1 MTTTSTTQDGPM
13 PEPLPP
19 KSPATRRATL
29 VVVCV
34 TTAMLMLDIAVV
46 NTALPS
52 IATDLDAGVSALQWV
67 VDAYTLAL
75 ATVVL
80 GAGSWADRRGR
91 RHVFLVG
98 LVWFTV
104 ASLLCALAPTIWVL
118 DIARAAQG
126 IGGAILFACSLALL
140 ADVFEAGPQR
150 AAALAA
156 YGATI
161 GGAFAIGPLIGGLLT
176 ELLNWRAIFLVN
188 IPIGLVTLAL
198 TVRWVPESRDPHPR
212 GADVPGQISA
222 AVGLAA
228 LVFGLLHGNEHG
240 WLDPLTVASAVVAVV
255 ALVWFVRHEMRTS
268 EPMLP
273 PHLLANRAFAGAQLA
288 AFAISASLFAV
299 FVYTTIYLQNVL
311 HLSPVEA
318 GLVYIPATVAMFVVA
333 GATATLDRRIPVAVS
348 LSVSL
353 VLVAVGLVAMTAV
366 DVAGSRYTI
375 LPGLVVA
382 CIGAGV
388 FNPVMSGLVL
398 GESTSDHSG
407 LAAGVNDAFRQTG
420 IAVGVAGLGALLP
433 AQSLLPGG
441 SPQEFVSGLH
451 HALLVAA
458 VIATLGALV
467 CVVTLRAPRPAG
479 DGVVR
484 ETAGVTA

>member
-1 MTTTSTTQDGPM
+1 MIPPAT
-13 PEPLPP
+13 P
-19 KSPATRRATL
+19 KSSATRRATL
-29 VVVCV
+29 AVVCV

-52 IATDLDAGVSALQWV
+52 IAVELETGVSSLQWV
-67 VDAYTLAL
+67 IDAYTLAL

-80 GAGSWADRRGR
+80 SAGAWADRRGR
-91 RHVFLVG
+91 RHVFLIG
-98 LVWFTV
+98 IVWFTV

-140 ADVFEAGPQR
+140 ADVFEKGPQR

-161 GGAFAIGPLIGGLLT
+161 GGAFAVGPLVGGVLT

-188 IPIGLVTLAL
+188 IPIGLATLLL
-198 TVRWVPESRDPHPR
+198 TLRWVPESRDPHPR
-212 GADVPGQISA
+212 GADIPGQLLVST
-222 AVGLAA
+222 GLGA
-228 LVFGLLHGNEHG
+228 LVFGLLRGNEDG
-240 WLDPLTVASAVVAVV
+240 WLDPLTVAAAIVAAV
-255 ALVWFVRHEMRTS
+255 ALVGFVLHELRTR

-273 PHLLANRAFAGAQLA
+273 PHLLANRAFAGAQIA

-311 HLSPVEA
+311 HLSPIDT
-318 GLVYIPATVAMFVVA
+318 GLLYIPATAAMFVVA
-333 GATATLDRRIPVAVS
+333 GATAKLDRRVPVFVS

-353 VLVAVGLVAMTAV
+353 LLVAVGLIMMTAV
-366 DVAGSRYTI
+366 DVGSSKYAI
-375 LPGLVVA
+375 LPGLIVA
-382 CIGAGV
+382 LVGAGV

-407 LAAGVNDAFRQTG
+407 LAAGINDAFRQTG
-420 IAVGVAGLGALLP
+420 IAVGVAGLGTLLP

-441 SPQEFVSGLH
+441 SPHEFVTGLH
-451 HALLVAA
+451 QALLLSA
-458 VIATLGALV
+458 VIAALGALV
-467 CVVTLRAPRPAG
+467 CVATLRTTRASADDP
-479 DGVVR
+479 R
-484 ETAGVTA
+484 ETARVIA

>member
-1 MTTTSTTQDGPM
+1 MTSTSTNQNGPTT
-13 PEPLPP
+13 LPAIR

-29 VVVCV
+29 AVVCV

-52 IATDLDAGVSALQWV
+52 IAVDLETGVSALQWV
-67 VDAYTLAL
+67 IDAYTLAL

-80 GAGSWADRRGR
+80 SAGSWADRRGR

-98 LVWFTV
+98 VVWFTA
-104 ASLLCALAPTIWVL
+104 ASLLCALAPDIWIL

-140 ADVFEAGPQR
+140 ADVFEEGPQR

-161 GGAFAIGPLIGGLLT
+161 GGAFAVGPLVGGLLT

-212 GADVPGQISA
+212 GADLPGQLLVST
-222 AVGLAA
+222 GLAA

-240 WLDPLTVASAVVAVV
+240 WLDPTTLTAAAVAAV
-255 ALVWFVRHEMRTS
+255 ALVWFVLHELRTR

-273 PHLLANRAFAGAQLA
+273 PHLLANRAFAGAQIA

-333 GATATLDRRIPVAVS
+333 GATAKLDRRIPVYIS

-353 VLVAVGLVAMTAV
+353 LLVAVGLVLMTTV
-366 DVAGSRYTI
+366 DVAGSRYAM
-375 LPGLVVA
+375 LPGLILA
-382 CIGAGV
+382 CVGAGV

-407 LAAGVNDAFRQTG
+407 LAAGINDAFRQTG

-441 SPQEFVSGLH
+441 SPHDFVIGLH
-451 HALLVAA
+451 HALLAA
-458 VIATLGALV
+458 GVIAALGALV
-467 CVVTLRAPRPAG
+467 CVVMLRPARTPVE
-479 DGVVR
+479 DSR
-484 ETAGVTA
+484 ETASVDG